1 MRFIPP
7 TIKRRL
13 WRFLTGR
20 MHLRWPLRSGLTA
33 QVRDFADW
41 CTYNEIFVSGEYES
55 ALSRLEASAAPGAP
69 VHVLDLGANT
79 GFFALYA
86 MDRWLRRPG
95 AGGFHYA
102 GVEAAPETAR
112 DLAGRLAQCE
122 ARGIAVQVVAGLVGE
137 RAGTG
142 QLRMGRES
150 NLNSAQAPAPGSE
163 GAWTVGRGV
172 QSVPWVDLAPIVD
185 KWPRLDLVKCDIEG
199 SEFAFL
205 RNYPELLSRT
215 RLLVIEFHHAFGSTE
230 AASEALRAMG
240 WEEVERVREA
250 QDVRVALFE
259 NRRI

>member
-1 MRFIPP
+1 MRYIPP
-7 TIKRRL
+7 SIKRRL

-20 MHLRWPLRSGLTA
+20 MHLRWTLRSGLTA
-33 QVRDFADW
+33 EVRDFADW

-55 ALSRLEASAAPGAP
+55 ALSRLEAAAAPGAP

-95 AGGFHYA
+95 AGGFHYL

-112 DLAGRLAQCE
+112 DLAVRLAQCE
-122 ARGIAVQVVAGLVGE
+122 ARGMQVRVMAGLVGE
-137 RAGTG
+137 RNGSG

-150 NLNSAQAPAPGSE
+150 NLNSAMVPAAGSE
-163 GAWTVGRGV
+163 GAWAEGRGV
-172 QSVPWVDLAPIVD
+172 QTLPWVDLVPAVAD
-185 KWPRLDLVKCDIEG
+185 WPRLDLVKCDIEG

-205 RNYPELLSRT
+205 GNYLELLSRA

-230 AASEALRAMG
+230 AACESLRAAG
-240 WEEVERVREA
+240 WDEVERVRDAE
-250 QDVRVALFE
+250 DVRVVIFE
-259 NRRI
+259 NRRM